1 MGFISVLTLSVLVS
15 WTIGGVAAATY
26 SVVDHGAKGD
36 GQTDDTQAF
45 TDTWNAVCSDAAAP
59 TFQVPASKT
68 FLLGQVLFQGPCQS
82 NVHVEISGNILR
94 PSGLWSGGVGSWI
107 VFNNVNGLSI
117 DSTGVIDCQGS
128 AYWTCRNN
136 HQCSDAPSALTVL
149 NANGSRL
156 SGLKLINSPSKHL
169 IVGWSVGVTIDR
181 INITAPGDSPNTD
194 GVFILQSQHVSLSNS
209 IMSTGDDCVAIGD
222 GNLDVNV
229 TQITCGPGH
238 GISIGSL
245 GRENSKAQV
254 ERIHVSD
261 CSIFNATNG
270 LRIKTWQ
277 GGSGYAK
284 NISFES
290 IDLATVD
297 NPILID
303 QYYCPRKD
311 CAVNQSTTLQVS
323 NVRYNNIAGTTTAVT
338 AINLNCSQSVTC
350 TDITLQNINIQSAAP
365 GGTVVANC
373 SNAQGTVVG
382 VVTPTVP
389 CLN

>member
-1 MGFISVLTLSVLVS
+1 M
-15 WTIGGVAAATY
+15 
-26 SVVDHGAKGD
+26 
-36 GQTDDTQAF
+36 
-45 TDTWNAVCSDAAAP
+45 
-59 TFQVPASKT
+59 
-68 FLLGQVLFQGPCQS
+68 
-82 NVHVEISGNILR
+82 ISGNILR

-136 HQCSDAPSALTVL
+136 HALTVL

-156 SGLKLINSPSKHL
+156 SGLKLINSP
-169 IVGWSVGVTIDR
+169 R
-181 INITAPGDSPNTD
+181 
-194 GVFILQSQHVSLSNS
+194 
-209 IMSTGDDCVAIGD
+209 DDCVAIGD

-238 GISIGSL
+238 GIRG
-245 GRENSKAQV
+245 K
-254 ERIHVSD
+254 
-261 CSIFNATNG
+261 
-270 LRIKTWQ
+270 
-277 GGSGYAK
+277 
-284 NISFES
+284 
-290 IDLATVD
+290 
-297 NPILID
+297 
-303 QYYCPRKD
+303 
-311 CAVNQSTTLQVS
+311 STTLQVS